1 MAVHAAQAKKAKSKV
16 TNNPL
21 QQLNLPVVA
30 APSLY
35 DYSTLQ
41 KDVGFFGFGKKAEKV
56 ADKAG
61 SVAQDV
67 KANASSVTDKASS
80 VADKASDVVDK
91 VSSSR
96 GVQRLHVGPSC
107 MGSCVVAASKC
118 RTTRVVR
125 CLKLMH

>member
-1 MAVHAAQAKKAKSKV
+1 MAVHATQAKKAKSKV

-21 QQLNLPVVA
+21 QQLQLPVVA

-41 KDVGFFGFGKKAEKV
+41 TDVGFFGFGKKADKV

-67 KANASSVTDKASS
+67 KANASSVTDKASA

-91 VSSSR
+91 VSFCILTASSDR
-96 GVQRLHVGPSC
+96 TLVQHAWDLR
-107 MGSCVVAASKC
+107 
-118 RTTRVVR
+118 
-125 CLKLMH
+125 